1 MKQLGFALLAPDG
14 TELLG
19 QNVEGIPK
27 ENWPTIEAPVK
38 LPKTPNT
45 QISLLQCHSTK
56 PLELGPLHKG
66 QIQMKAPKCKE
77 KGAYWFTPSVE
88 GQAAGL
94 CQESI
99 QMGKRG
105 NFKLKV
111 TNHST
116 QRSISVASNVTV
128 GTIGKAHLL
137 EYGQF
142 RAEVEKREEEHQQKL
157 RDNEQ
162 LQKDGLHNGRVEKL
176 LQSVPFGPEATEAEK
191 TQVQEILTDYNDVFA
206 VEERELGDCNLIE
219 VEIDTGDSKPIAQ
232 PLRRTPI
239 TVRDKIDEEINA
251 MLAMGIIRES
261 WSDWASPIVAVIKPD
276 GKIRICVDFRKVNEV
291 TKSFQ
296 HPLPRMDDIL
306 EKIGISLGRSTS
318 PYESRPCVSTF
329 DLKVGYHQLRIRDED
344 AHKTA
349 FRTHRGLY
357 EYTRLPMG
365 LKTAGSF
372 FQKLMNKVFNG
383 VLDDGIYCYLDDI
396 CIATST
402 FEEHLAK
409 LITVLSRLR
418 EALLKLKPKKCVLLS
433 ENTRYLGHIVSREG
447 LTPDPKK
454 VDGIQSYPEPKTQTE
469 VRRFLGMASYYRK

>member
-1 MKQLGFALLAPDG
+1 MA
-14 TELLG
+14 
-19 QNVEGIPK
+19 
-27 ENWPTIEAPVK
+27 
-38 LPKTPNT
+38 
-45 QISLLQCHSTK
+45 
-56 PLELGPLHKG
+56 
-66 QIQMKAPKCKE
+66 
-77 KGAYWFTPSVE
+77 
-88 GQAAGL
+88 
-94 CQESI
+94 
-99 QMGKRG
+99 
-105 NFKLKV
+105 
-111 TNHST
+111 
-116 QRSISVASNVTV
+116 
-128 GTIGKAHLL
+128 
-137 EYGQF
+137 
-142 RAEVEKREEEHQQKL
+142 
-157 RDNEQ
+157 
-162 LQKDGLHNGRVEKL
+162 
-176 LQSVPFGPEATEAEK
+176 
-191 TQVQEILTDYNDVFA
+191 DYNDVLA
-206 VEERELGDCNLIE
+206 VEERELGDRNLTE

-329 DLKVGYHQLRIRDED
+329 DLKMGYHQLRIRDED

-349 FRTHRGLY
+349 FRMHRGLY

-396 CIATST
+396 CVATST
-402 FEEHLAK
+402 FEEHLVK
-409 LITVLSRLR
+409 LITVLSHLR

-433 ENTRYLGHIVSREG
+433 ENTKYLGHIVSREG

-469 VRRFLGMASYYRK
+469 VRRFLGMASYYRKFVPFFSRIALPLRELTEKHHPFDWTEACQVA